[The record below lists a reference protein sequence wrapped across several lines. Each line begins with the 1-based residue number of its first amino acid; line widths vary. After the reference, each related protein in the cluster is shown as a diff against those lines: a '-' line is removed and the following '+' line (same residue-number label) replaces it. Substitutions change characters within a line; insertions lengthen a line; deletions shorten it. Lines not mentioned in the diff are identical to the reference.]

1 MAIDFGTD
9 VNRERP
15 RGFQNAQ
22 ELYDL
27 RQRPELLVPL
37 AYLLREN
44 GCLDQTFTSIAA
56 RPVAAQWEFAHI
68 VDGLLKLPE
77 PPTALFCF
85 DYETAVL
92 AVRALVQ
99 LGFTPGK
106 QVSVVG
112 FDAPNSVCVS
122 RITSAIQPA
131 GEIGALAAEL
141 LLERIGDQRAKPRSV
156 RLSAQLVPGDTS
168 GPPIQP

>member
-22 ELYDL
+22 KLYDL

-37 AYLLREN
+37 APPLREN
-44 GCLDQTFTSIAA
+44 GYFDQMFTSIAA
-56 RPVAAQWEFAHI
+56 SPVAAHGESAQI
-68 VDGLLKLPE
+68 VDGALKLPE

-85 DYETAVL
+85 DYQTAVL

-99 LGFTPGK
+99 LGLTPGK

-112 FDAPNSVCVS
+112 FDAPNSICVP
-122 RITSAIQPA
+122 RITSVIQPA
-131 GEIGALAAEL
+131 GEMGALAAEL
-141 LLERIGDQRAKPRSV
+141 LLERIADQRAKPRSV